1 MISTNDKETVML
13 TETNT
18 RICEIIARQLD
29 IKVDAVKPT
38 ASLMDDLGADS
49 IDLVEIFMAIE
60 EAFDIKTQEK
70 DTNKLRTVHDII
82 DFVSE
87 MAQ

>member
-1 MISTNDKETVML
+1 ML

-18 RICEIIARQLD
+18 RICEIIAKQLE
-29 IKVDAVKPT
+29 IEVDTVKPT

-60 EAFDIKTQEK
+60 EAFDIKTHEE
-70 DTNKLRTVHDII
+70 DTNKLRTVLDII

-87 MAQ
+87 RVQ

>member
-1 MISTNDKETVML
+1 ML

-18 RICEIIARQLD
+18 RIYEIIAKQLE
-29 IKVDAVKPT
+29 IEVAAVRPT
-38 ASLMDDLGADS
+38 ASLVDDLGADS

-60 EAFDIKTQEK
+60 EAFDIEIHGE
-70 DTNKLRTVHDII
+70 DSDKLHTARDII

-87 MAQ
+87 TEQ